1 MIDGWAIVRFLH
13 VLAAIVWVGGQLL
26 LSAVVVPATRRSLTP
41 EVRGPLFQDV
51 GRRFATLSNWGLLP
65 VLLVTGLALAW
76 HRGVTLGGLT
86 RPGYGGI
93 LGAKIVLFGVAVL
106 LAVVHGMVASAGRST
121 ASRALGI
128 SGLAVSVVIVLLAT
142 ALVP

>member
-1 MIDGWAIVRFLH
+1 MIDGWAVVRFLH

-26 LSAVVVPATRRSLTP
+26 LSAVVVPATRRTLAP
-41 EVRGPLFQDV
+41 GVRAALFRDV
-51 GRRFATLSNWGLLP
+51 GRRFAALSNWGLFP
-65 VLLVTGLALAW
+65 VLLVTGIALAW
-76 HRGVTLGGLT
+76 HRGVTLGGLA

-93 LGAKIVLFGVAVL
+93 LGAKIALFGVAVVLAL
-106 LAVVHGMVASAGRST
+106 LHGIVASAGRSP

-128 SGLAVSVVIVLLAT
+128 STLAVSVVIVLLAT